1 MDKTSERYAPDRQTS
16 ELVHSS
22 CRPLF
27 PAPSLPRWIS
37 TAPLQARH
45 IPTGLRRAACAVGLV
60 SLMCS
65 FCRWFV
71 KSGDASSCLLAA
83 RSDRPRLSQARP
95 AHRGYIT
102 TAAQCGLLGRHASL
116 SLSSRLLTPRSELAM
131 IEKMMSTTLVAT
143 SSLSHDVLGLMP
155 GVDARAMSVFT
166 RSHSWTIYARPR

>member
-1 MDKTSERYAPDRQTS
+1 M
-16 ELVHSS
+16 V
-22 CRPLF
+22 
-27 PAPSLPRWIS
+27 S

-116 SLSSRLLTPRSELAM
+116 SLSSRLLTPRSELAVDDR
-131 IEKMMSTTLVAT
+131 EDDVDDACCHLFLVARCARFDAGRGCACYERLHALT
-143 SSLSHDVLGLMP
+143 LMDHLCAAAVVRSGSSIFSS
-155 GVDARAMSVFT
+155 AAC
-166 RSHSWTIYARPR
+166 